1 MLSWVVCFI
10 FQDLSYML
18 WYWLV
23 DFWSSFN
30 IGKIGKLYI
39 GDKSGKGSH
48 KINDIMKGYGDKSRP
63 LI

>member
-1 MLSWVVCFI
+1 
-10 FQDLSYML
+10 ML